1 MPAATRR
8 FAKARCARPAL
19 AAAGLLVLGACGGGG
34 EGGGGDSAFTIA
46 GVAGGSGAFGSFLM
60 ETLTQ
65 DWRDAAAS
73 FRTGSARF
81 RFQDGTI
88 RISGVDVFA
97 NPLHSSRVDYAH
109 ALGLTGAGSR
119 IAIVDGGYLASHEAL
134 SGAVA
139 SMSGAPPSSGTG
151 ARHGTMVASI
161 AAGESG
167 QMVGVA
173 PGAELVLGYYG
184 LAGQFGALTAAAD
197 DARLQGAVAQNNSWG
212 FADRNG
218 AILATPD
225 NYAAMFGTPGGS
237 AWLTALER
245 YALGFAGWEGGVVV
259 FAVDNTDNSAAGLMD
274 GLPHLRPDLEKAWI
288 AVGNAVPIF
297 DDSGITGLA
306 RLESSACY
314 ESAAWCLLADGFWT
328 AAGSASGTAYT
339 SGAGSSFAA
348 PQVSG
353 ALALLAEAFPDL
365 TPHQLRAR
373 LLATADNRF
382 PEFALGSGIG
392 VIDLLDGPGVF
403 ERTYNATYGHG
414 FLDIRA
420 ALMPIGPVALP
431 MPNGSSIAIEDLG
444 FATGGAMGDAVTRSL
459 EGVDLAATDAFGG
472 GFSVAAKSFA
482 RAAAPEP
489 LARAVAARA
498 FAADYAAAR
507 TRPVDPLARLF
518 EAHAGDSLTLAAPDG
533 STRAAVLM
541 GAESYGLAVTRRL
554 TDGPLA
560 LDLGIKLARDDG
572 TLMGFA
578 GQDGTGGA
586 EMAALTLALSQDL
599 GAGSFFA
606 LSGEIGLADLA
617 APAALSGVSSARFD
631 SLGLEI
637 GTRGVLASGDRLA
650 LGLSMPVA
658 ITAGAASLV
667 APVARAD
674 GGKELRAISIDLAPE
689 ARQIDLSVSY
699 MMPMGE
705 AAELML
711 ELVHAENHGN
721 RAGVSDSAA
730 VIGMKWSF

>member
-1 MPAATRR
+1 MSSATRR
-8 FAKARCARPAL
+8 FAKARSARPAL
-19 AAAGLLVLGACGGGG
+19 AAAALLMLGGCGGGG
-34 EGGGGDSAFTIA
+34 EGGGDSAFTIA
-46 GVAGGSGAFGSFLM
+46 GAAGGSGAFGSFLM

-88 RISGVDVFA
+88 RIGNANVFA

-109 ALGLTGAGSR
+109 ALGLSGAGAK
-119 IAIVDGGYLASHEAL
+119 IAIVDGGYLTSHEAL
-134 SGAVA
+134 SGAVL
-139 SMSGAPPSSGTG
+139 SVTGAPPASGTG

-161 AAGESG
+161 AAGESA

-173 PGAELVLGYYG
+173 PGAELILGYYG
-184 LAGQFGALTAAAD
+184 LAGQFAPLTAAAD
-197 DARLQGAVAQNNSWG
+197 DARVNGAVAQNNSWG
-212 FADRNG
+212 FADANRR
-218 AILATPD
+218 AILATQD
-225 NYAAMFGTPGGS
+225 NYDAMFGTPGGS
-237 AWLTALER
+237 AWMTALER
-245 YALGFAGWEGGVVV
+245 YALGFGAWEGGVVV
-259 FAVDNTDNSAAGLMD
+259 FAVDNTENGAAGLMD

-297 DDSGITGLA
+297 NDSGITGLA
-306 RLESSACY
+306 RLESSACH
-314 ESAAWCLLADGFWT
+314 ESAAWCLLADGYWT
-328 AAGSASGTAYT
+328 AAGSESGTTYT
-339 SGAGSSFAA
+339 SGVGSSFAA

-382 PEFALGSGIG
+382 PEFALGTGIG
-392 VIDLLDGPGVF
+392 VIDLLEGPEVF
-403 ERTYNATYGHG
+403 ERSYNRTFGHG

-420 ALMPIGPVALP
+420 ALMPIGPVALV
-431 MPNGSSIAIEDLG
+431 MGDGTSIKVDDFG
-444 FATGGAMGDAVTRSL
+444 FATGGAMGDAVAQSL
-459 EGVDLAATDAFGG
+459 EGLDLAATDAFGG
-472 GFSVAAKSFA
+472 GFGIAAKSFA

-498 FAADYAAAR
+498 FATDYAAAR
-507 TRPVDPLARLF
+507 TGPVDPLARIF
-518 EAHAGDSLTLAAPDG
+518 EAHAGDSLTLAGPDG
-533 STRAAVLM
+533 ATRAAVLM
-541 GAESYGLAVTRRL
+541 GEESYGLAVTRRL
-554 TDGPLA
+554 TDGALA

-572 TLMGFA
+572 TLMGFSD
-578 GQDGTGGA
+578 QDGAGGA

-599 GAGSFFA
+599 GAGGFFA

-617 APAALSGVSSARFD
+617 APAALSAISAARFD

-637 GTRGVLASGDRLA
+637 GARGVLTGGDRLA

-658 ITAGAASLV
+658 ITAGEAAML

-674 GGKELRAISIDLAPE
+674 GGKELRSIGIDLAPE
-689 ARQIDLSVSY
+689 ERQIDLSVSY
-699 MMPMGE
+699 MMPMGD
-705 AAELML
+705 AAEVML

-730 VIGMKWSF
+730 VIGMKWNF